1 MIQEA
6 VQKLVEGISLNFEE
20 SAAAMRQIMEGNA
33 TPAQF
38 GAFVTAL
45 RLKGETVD
53 EVAGMATVMRE
64 KSLRLS
70 TSYDLVDTC
79 GTGGDGSGTFNISTA
94 AAFVVAGVGIKV
106 AKHGNRAMSGKTGS
120 ADVLEALGAN
130 IELSPESVAKCI
142 GESGFGFMFA
152 QGFHPSM
159 RFAAGPRREIGI
171 RTVFNLLG
179 PLTNPAGANKQLIGV
194 SDPSIGELMGN
205 VLAKLGCE
213 KALIVHGNDG
223 LDEITLSTTS
233 TIWTLD
239 SGIVTKTE
247 VTPREFGFEESP
259 LNTISAP
266 DPDISA
272 RIIKSVFEGAGGAAR
287 EIVLLNSAAALNA
300 ANYVDNLQSGIEASS
315 KSIDSGSAL
324 ASLNSYVEL
333 SKELQ

>member
-20 SAAAMRQIMEGNA
+20 SAAAMTQIMEGNA

-130 IELSPESVAKCI
+130 IELSPESVTKCI

-179 PLTNPAGANKQLIGV
+179 PLTNPAGASKQLIGV

-205 VLAKLGCE
+205 VLAKLGCK

-247 VTPREFGFEESP
+247 VTPREFGFKESP
-259 LNTISAP
+259 LSTILAP

>member
-1 MIQEA
+1 
-6 VQKLVEGISLNFEE
+6 
-20 SAAAMRQIMEGNA
+20 
-33 TPAQF
+33 
-38 GAFVTAL
+38 
-45 RLKGETVD
+45 
-53 EVAGMATVMRE
+53 
-64 KSLRLS
+64 
-70 TSYDLVDTC
+70 
-79 GTGGDGSGTFNISTA
+79 
-94 AAFVVAGVGIKV
+94 
-106 AKHGNRAMSGKTGS
+106 MSGKTVS

-142 GESGFGFMFA
+142 AEAGFGFMFA

-179 PLTNPAGANKQLIGV
+179 PLTNPAGANSQLIGV

-247 VTPREFGFEESP
+247 VSPKEFGIKESP
-259 LNTISAP
+259 LSTILAP

-272 RIIKSVFEGAGGAAR
+272 RIIRSVFEGEGGAAR
-287 EIVLLNSAAALNA
+287 EVVLLNL
-300 ANYVDNLQSGIEASS
+300 
-315 KSIDSGSAL
+315 
-324 ASLNSYVEL
+324 SLIHI
-333 SKELQ
+333 

>member
-1 MIQEA
+1 
-6 VQKLVEGISLNFEE
+6 
-20 SAAAMRQIMEGNA
+20 
-33 TPAQF
+33 
-38 GAFVTAL
+38 
-45 RLKGETVD
+45 
-53 EVAGMATVMRE
+53 
-64 KSLRLS
+64 
-70 TSYDLVDTC
+70 
-79 GTGGDGSGTFNISTA
+79 
-94 AAFVVAGVGIKV
+94 
-106 AKHGNRAMSGKTGS
+106 
-120 ADVLEALGAN
+120 
-130 IELSPESVAKCI
+130 
-142 GESGFGFMFA
+142 
-152 QGFHPSM
+152 
-159 RFAAGPRREIGI
+159 
-171 RTVFNLLG
+171 
-179 PLTNPAGANKQLIGV
+179 
-194 SDPSIGELMGN
+194 MGN

-247 VTPREFGFEESP
+247 VTPREFGFKESP
-259 LNTISAP
+259 LSTIAAP

-272 RIIKSVFEGAGGAAR
+272 RIIRSVFEGEGGAAR